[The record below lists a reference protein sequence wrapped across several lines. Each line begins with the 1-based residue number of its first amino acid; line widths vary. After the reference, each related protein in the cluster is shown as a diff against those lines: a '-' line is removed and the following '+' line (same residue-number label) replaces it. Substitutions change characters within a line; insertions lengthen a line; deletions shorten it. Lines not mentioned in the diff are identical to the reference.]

1 MNSAQFIISII
12 FVFPA
17 VSLIMGAL
25 GYYIFKNIYITPI
38 IIAMVTVI
46 AIFTVFNYTFWF
58 WAALYTLLSFLSG
71 LIVKLLFSKKPT

>member
-38 IIAMVTVI
+38 IIAIIGVI
-46 AIFTVFNYTFWF
+46 AIFTVFNSTFWF
-58 WAALYTLLSFLSG
+58 WAVLYTLLSFLSG
-71 LIVKLLFSKKPT
+71 LIGKLLSSKKPT